1 MVPSSFESTDERLP
15 QARYVGMM
23 RDLAGGEPGAA
34 RGTGSIMG
42 ETHASAAAVYE
53 YTYMVMVIYIYGD
66 GDMIMVV
73 VLVVMVMV
81 MMMIR

>member
-42 ETHASAAAVYE
+42 ETHQPPRYE

-81 MMMIR
+81 MVMMMIR